1 MSILNKDIHNLN
13 NIKDTNDSQANNI
26 IKEEIF
32 DKDKVYELNFI
43 KLVIKDYSSIPRTE
57 RAKILRILLNVPF
70 KIIDLENKFGYI
82 IQAFQISPEPKNFDN
97 SMQILLTEKT
107 DICFYYLEYRLLFFF
122 DLSQSMLL
130 FDLRQKILNI
140 QKIEKYLN
148 LLLKHSAEYEEIFY
162 NFDIEKIIYK
172 PKIICTIA
180 CASNEEKFIFL
191 KHSFILEKNKLEKF
205 YLNEISNKINLIL
218 MKYHDNKK
226 KPQSNDEN
234 TAQIEF
240 LYKILE
246 NCLLTFNLMP
256 SSGNRILFFLT
267 DGNIYLHHLG
277 KYNNILMQ
285 LNRADISIQIID
297 MFYRNNC
304 YGLTS
309 PKFINNIEIM
319 KYLAKFTGGNYINE
333 NLFIELF
340 FPKELDNDR
349 ENKNK
354 KDRFFYPTLYPNIL
368 SYNLNIQKSKD
379 LWNKRFND
387 VFDEKYLH
395 CEHCAKGF
403 ELFLCKKIQVENNK
417 KDKEEFVLYNKN
429 KIEDL
434 INKGISI
441 KSIGLLCNYKKSV
454 IIKELFESYKL
465 NMSLALIIESRFR
478 ESFYFKKTKNKQ
490 KIKFICYLLPGIRI
504 KYNLTKQNDSLF
516 CRDFQVD
523 ILIKGEIN
531 KITQMKK
538 DLYKNNGQNEKVE
551 LLLNFIK
558 QVMCTDRIALFF
570 SEIAHQENFLDKYF
584 FKKNDN
590 YLSKLS
596 SLPVRNWH
604 RYFNVMIC
612 EIFIINNSVKVT
624 REFINNFLD
633 SPTEAIKWN
642 EEKKE
647 YMKNKILQFCD
658 DFKDDLNFGIKKIS
672 KEENK
677 KNNLAHNGFLLIKFD
692 MSYKNIC
699 IVYLGFFHCFLTI
712 RNKYYNKF
720 TEFISSNEK
729 NESDFIMGF
738 SNGKHL
744 TYFLT
749 RQNLN
754 ETNEKNNLNSDY
766 KKFNRDLKSKVNILY
781 ANLKKVEDYKNIVN
795 NIFTYNASKKLIND
809 YLKKFPQFYEIKNDT
824 DGSLKIKNIISQL
837 ILQRIKEKFRILNW
851 DYNQIIFFTYF
862 TDLIANLNLEN
873 SFLENISHN
882 PLLNKIIVLYSI
894 KIKGE
899 NFRKLVTKLIFEP
912 NENLYIL
919 TNRDNEKNQ
928 GINEGKEKN
937 YFLEIIKY
945 YKQEEKEI
953 KKKIKMNINSNEDDN
968 NNDVILLSEIL

>member
-1 MSILNKDIHNLN
+1 
-13 NIKDTNDSQANNI
+13 
-26 IKEEIF
+26 
-32 DKDKVYELNFI
+32 
-43 KLVIKDYSSIPRTE
+43 
-57 RAKILRILLNVPF
+57 
-70 KIIDLENKFGYI
+70 
-82 IQAFQISPEPKNFDN
+82 
-97 SMQILLTEKT
+97 
-107 DICFYYLEYRLLFFF
+107 
-122 DLSQSMLL
+122 
-130 FDLRQKILNI
+130 
-140 QKIEKYLN
+140 
-148 LLLKHSAEYEEIFY
+148 
-162 NFDIEKIIYK
+162 
-172 PKIICTIA
+172 
-180 CASNEEKFIFL
+180 
-191 KHSFILEKNKLEKF
+191 
-205 YLNEISNKINLIL
+205 
-218 MKYHDNKK
+218 
-226 KPQSNDEN
+226 
-234 TAQIEF
+234 
-240 LYKILE
+240 
-246 NCLLTFNLMP
+246 
-256 SSGNRILFFLT
+256 
-267 DGNIYLHHLG
+267 
-277 KYNNILMQ
+277 
-285 LNRADISIQIID
+285 
-297 MFYRNNC
+297 
-304 YGLTS
+304 
-309 PKFINNIEIM
+309 
-319 KYLAKFTGGNYINE
+319 
-333 NLFIELF
+333 
-340 FPKELDNDR
+340 
-349 ENKNK
+349 
-354 KDRFFYPTLYPNIL
+354 
-368 SYNLNIQKSKD
+368 
-379 LWNKRFND
+379 
-387 VFDEKYLH
+387 
-395 CEHCAKGF
+395 
-403 ELFLCKKIQVENNK
+403 
-417 KDKEEFVLYNKN
+417 
-429 KIEDL
+429 
-434 INKGISI
+434 
-441 KSIGLLCNYKKSV
+441 
-454 IIKELFESYKL
+454 
-465 NMSLALIIESRFR
+465 
-478 ESFYFKKTKNKQ
+478 
-490 KIKFICYLLPGIRI
+490 
-504 KYNLTKQNDSLF
+504 
-516 CRDFQVD
+516 
-523 ILIKGEIN
+523 
-531 KITQMKK
+531 
-538 DLYKNNGQNEKVE
+538 
-551 LLLNFIK
+551 
-558 QVMCTDRIALFF
+558 
-570 SEIAHQENFLDKYF
+570 
-584 FKKNDN
+584 
-590 YLSKLS
+590 
-596 SLPVRNWH
+596 
-604 RYFNVMIC
+604 
-612 EIFIINNSVKVT
+612 
-624 REFINNFLD
+624 
-633 SPTEAIKWN
+633 
-642 EEKKE
+642 
-647 YMKNKILQFCD
+647 MKNKILQFCD